1 MKLTLATAGK
11 AVPLATLVTLMLSGT
26 ALAQQYPVKPVTV
39 IIPYTAGGSTEA
51 DTRPYTQRL
60 GDALG
65 KTFIMDYK
73 PGAGTTVGT
82 AFVAKA
88 APDGYTLLST
98 TSTIAVA
105 QVLYKNLTYDAA
117 SSFAPVSTIYAR
129 TLLLVANANLPAA
142 NWQEYVAYVRANPGK
157 LNVGTV
163 GAGGSYH
170 IGSAWLHGEFKG
182 NVTHIHYKGS
192 NPLLIDMLAGR
203 TDSMISSVFQSM
215 PHMKSGKLRA
225 IAALGRS
232 RSPLLPDL
240 RTADEQGLKGFD
252 FTSWGA
258 IFAPAKTPDAIIN
271 RLNAE
276 IVKISKLPESVKRV
290 ELDGTSMI
298 SNTPQELRDM
308 LSKEIGIWRKVV
320 TENNITSEE

>member
-105 QVLYKNLTYDAA
+105 QVLYKNLTYDAVG
-117 SSFAPVSTIYAR
+117 SFAPISTIYAR

-142 NWQEYVAYVRANPGK
+142 NWQEYVAHVRANPGK

-203 TDSMISSVFQSM
+203 TDAMISSVFQSM

-258 IFAPAKTPDAIIN
+258 LLAPAKTPDAIIN

-298 SNTPQELRDM
+298 SSSPQELRDM
-308 LSKEIGIWRKVV
+308 LTKEIGIWRKVV

>member
-1 MKLTLATAGK
+1 M
-11 AVPLATLVTLMLSGT
+11 
-26 ALAQQYPVKPVTV
+26 
-39 IIPYTAGGSTEA
+39 
-51 DTRPYTQRL
+51 R
-60 GDALG
+60 
-65 KTFIMDYK
+65 
-73 PGAGTTVGT
+73 
-82 AFVAKA
+82 
-88 APDGYTLLST
+88 
-98 TSTIAVA
+98 
-105 QVLYKNLTYDAA
+105 
-117 SSFAPVSTIYAR
+117 
-129 TLLLVANANLPAA
+129 
-142 NWQEYVAYVRANPGK
+142 
-157 LNVGTV
+157 
-163 GAGGSYH
+163 
-170 IGSAWLHGEFKG
+170 
-182 NVTHIHYKGS
+182 
-192 NPLLIDMLAGR
+192 GR
-203 TDSMISSVFQSM
+203 W
-215 PHMKSGKLRA
+215 A
-225 IAALGRS
+225 IRKRS

>member
-1 MKLTLATAGK
+1 MKTPLAAAGK
-11 AVPLATLVTLMLSGT
+11 ALPLASLMVLMHAGT

-105 QVLYKNLTYDAA
+105 QVLYKNLTYDAVT
-117 SSFAPVSTIYAR
+117 SFAPISTIYAR
-129 TLLLVANANLPAA
+129 TLLLVANANLPAS

-182 NVTHIHYKGS
+182 NVTHVHYKGS

-203 TDSMISSVFQSM
+203 TDAMISSVFQSM

-225 IAALGRS
+225 IAALGRT

-258 IFAPAKTPDAIIN
+258 LFAPAKTPDAIIN

-298 SNTPQELRDM
+298 SSSPQELRDM